1 MRPASDVALSF
12 DARGFAVRRRRRP
25 ALRPGFWDVTR
36 GMIAEVGQLALIL
49 ALLLALVQSGALV
62 IGAWRL
68 DRALMSM
75 GRAAAVLQLAFI
87 ALAFASLAV
96 GYVVGDFSIALVAEH
111 SNTAQ
116 PLLYRLGATWGS
128 HEGSMI
134 LWVLILAAYGGAV
147 AMFGG
152 SLRESLQARV
162 LAVQGAVG
170 AAFLGFSLL
179 TSNPFLRLTPTPF
192 DGAELNP
199 VLQDPGL
206 VFHPPVLYLGYVGL
220 SIAFS
225 FGVAALIEGRVDA
238 NWARWVRPW
247 VLAAWIFLT
256 IGITMGS
263 VWSYYT
269 LGWGGWWFWDPVEN
283 ASLMPW
289 LLATALLHSC
299 LVLEK
304 RGALIAWT
312 ILLSILAFSMS
323 LVGTFLVRSGVLTS
337 VHAFAVDA
345 RRGVYI
351 LAIIATLT
359 GLALALFAWRAPQL
373 KTGALFTAVSKE
385 YAITLNNLFL
395 AAATATVF
403 LGTFYPVFVDAL
415 HGDKISVGPPY
426 FDATFGPIFMLLF
439 VLVSVG
445 PLVNWK
451 RDSLAGLLV
460 RLKGPALASA
470 VVMVL
475 AFALFGLR
483 HALAVIGCA
492 LGAWLISGSIA
503 ILERRWRPAVR
514 GGLMDRV
521 RATPLAVFG
530 LALAHAGL
538 GVTTLGITAMAGWQS
553 NAVVAMVPGQS
564 VTLAGKS
571 ITLTGLREIQ
581 GPNYEAGQ
589 ARFVVDTL
597 GGQRVLISERRFYPA
612 SQTPT
617 TEAAINVGLLGNV
630 YISIGE
636 RTDDGGVVVRL
647 WNHPLVNFIW
657 GGAFLMALGGMVSL
671 TDRRIRIARVLRAPP
686 AMPSLEP
693 VIA

>member
-1 MRPASDVALSF
+1 
-12 DARGFAVRRRRRP
+12 
-25 ALRPGFWDVTR
+25 
-36 GMIAEVGQLALIL
+36 MIAEVGQLALIL
-49 ALLLALVQSGALV
+49 ALLLAIVQSAALS

-68 DRALMSM
+68 DRALMAL
-75 GRAAAVLQLAFI
+75 GRMAAVLQLAFI
-87 ALAFASLAV
+87 ALAFMSLA
-96 GYVVGDFSIALVAEH
+96 GAYVVGDFSIALVAEH
-111 SNTAQ
+111 SNNAQ
-116 PLLYRLGATWGS
+116 PLLYRIGATWGS

-134 LWVLILAAYGGAV
+134 LWVLILAAYGAAV
-147 AMFGG
+147 ALFGG
-152 SLRESLQARV
+152 SLRETLQARV
-162 LAVQGAVG
+162 LAIQGAVG
-170 AAFLGFSLL
+170 AAFLGFSLM

-351 LAIIATLT
+351 LGIIGVLT
-359 GLALALFAWRAPQL
+359 GLALALFAWRAPAL

-415 HGDKISVGPPY
+415 HGDKLSVGPPY
-426 FDATFGPIFMLLF
+426 FNATFGPIFMMLF
-439 VLVSVG
+439 VLVSIG
-445 PLVNWK
+445 PMVNWK
-451 RDSLAGLLV
+451 RDSLASLLA
-460 RLKGPALASA
+460 RLKGPALAAAA
-470 VVMVL
+470 VIIGAIVV
-475 AFALFGLR
+475 FGVR
-483 HALAVIGCA
+483 HAMAALGFA
-492 LGAWLISGSIA
+492 LGAWLIAGAIA
-503 ILERRWRPAVR
+503 VLARRWRPAAR
-514 GGLMDRV
+514 DGLLGRV

-564 VTLAGKS
+564 LTLAGKTV
-571 ITLTGLREIQ
+571 TLTGMRDIQ
-581 GPNYEAGQ
+581 GPNYEAAQ
-589 ARFVVDTL
+589 ARFAVDTL
-597 GGQRVLISERRFYPA
+597 AGPRVLISERRFYPA

-636 RTDDGGVVVRL
+636 RTANGGLVVRV

-657 GGAFLMALGGMVSL
+657 GGAFMMALGGMVSL
-671 TDRRIRIARVLRAPP
+671 ADRRLRVAVVKRARVPRA
-686 AMPSLEP
+686 ALDP
-693 VIA
+693 VTV

>member
-1 MRPASDVALSF
+1 
-12 DARGFAVRRRRRP
+12 
-25 ALRPGFWDVTR
+25 
-36 GMIAEVGQLALIL
+36 MIAEVGQLALIL
-49 ALLLALVQSGALV
+49 ALLLAIVQSAALS

-68 DRALMSM
+68 DRALMAL
-75 GRAAAVLQLAFI
+75 GRMAAVLQLAFI
-87 ALAFASLAV
+87 ALAFMSLA
-96 GYVVGDFSIALVAEH
+96 GAYLVGDFSIALVAEH
-111 SNTAQ
+111 SNNAQ
-116 PLLYRLGATWGS
+116 PLIYRIGATWGS

-134 LWVLILAAYGGAV
+134 LWVLILAAYGAAV
-147 AMFGG
+147 ALFGG
-152 SLRESLQARV
+152 SLRETLQARV
-162 LAVQGAVG
+162 LAIQGAVG
-170 AAFLGFSLL
+170 AAFLGFSLM

-351 LAIIATLT
+351 LGIIGVLT
-359 GLALALFAWRAPQL
+359 GLALALFAWRAPAL

-415 HGDKISVGPPY
+415 HGDKLSVGPPY
-426 FDATFGPIFMLLF
+426 FNATFGPIFMMLF
-439 VLVSVG
+439 VLVSIG
-445 PLVNWK
+445 PMVNWK
-451 RDSLAGLLV
+451 RDSLASLLA
-460 RLKGPALASA
+460 RLKGPALAAAA
-470 VVMVL
+470 VIIGAIVV
-475 AFALFGLR
+475 FGVR
-483 HALAVIGCA
+483 HAMAALGFA
-492 LGAWLISGSIA
+492 LGAWLIAGAIA
-503 ILERRWRPAVR
+503 VLARRWRPAAR
-514 GGLMDRV
+514 DGLLGRV

-564 VTLAGKS
+564 LTLAGKTV
-571 ITLTGLREIQ
+571 TLTGMRDIQ
-581 GPNYEAGQ
+581 GPNYEAAQ
-589 ARFVVDTL
+589 ARFAVDTL
-597 GGQRVLISERRFYPA
+597 AGPRVLISERRFYPA

-636 RTDDGGVVVRL
+636 RTANGGLVVRV

-657 GGAFLMALGGMVSL
+657 GGAFMMALGGMVSL
-671 TDRRIRIARVLRAPP
+671 ADRRLRVAVVKRARVPRA
-686 AMPSLEP
+686 ALDP
-693 VIA
+693 VTV